1 MIEKIYSVP
10 GISCSH
16 CVNTIQTEL
25 GETDFVDYV
34 SADAAGKK
42 VIVRFEDPDAEPKI
56 LSLLNEIG
64 YSVEN
69 ELS

>member
-10 GISCSH
+10 GISCNH

-34 SADAAGKK
+34 SADAEGKK
-42 VIVRFEDPDAEPKI
+42 VIIRFEDPETEPKI
-56 LSLLNEIG
+56 LSLLDEIG
-64 YSVEN
+64 YSVKE